1 MQAEQD
7 LRKRAEAAL
16 KKEGVYGESFDLDE
30 YRIAPKDREYVGNL
44 EDLDAQSKHTLLNVG
59 VVPGGEERIGSLVML
74 DNTIT
79 HSSIS
84 DKNVELMPLH
94 DARRK
99 HEWLADYL
107 WKLVQVDADK
117 YTALSYLEDAN
128 GYFIRAPKG
137 VRTQMPVQTC
147 LMMGTRNVSQTV
159 HNVVIV
165 EEDAR
170 LDVITGCTTG
180 SGVEKA
186 LHLGISE
193 MYVKKGGTL
202 NFTMIH
208 NWAEQ
213 IGVRPRT
220 VIHLE
225 EGATF
230 INNYVTLKAVKS
242 IQSYPTA
249 RLTGEG
255 SFARFNTIAVAH
267 PGSELDLGSR
277 VIFDAPET
285 KAELISRTITTGGK
299 VIARGEMI
307 GNKPRCKGH
316 LECHGLVLSNEGTQ
330 RAIPILEA
338 NVDDIELTHE
348 AAVGR
353 IAPEQVEYLMARG
366 LSEEEAVGMIV
377 RGFLDVGIT
386 GIPDELQKDI
396 DETISQIGRDAM

>member
-1 MQAEQD
+1 MQTEES
-7 LRKRAEAAL
+7 LKKRAKAALQKEAA
-16 KKEGVYGESFDLDE
+16 YGEKFDLDE
-30 YRIAPKDREYVGNL
+30 YSIAPKETKYTDNL
-44 EDLDAQSKHTLLNVG
+44 KELDEKSQRTLLNVG
-59 VVPGGEERIGSLVML
+59 VIPSGEGRGGSLVMV
-74 DNTIT
+74 DNAIS
-79 HSSIS
+79 HSSVS
-84 DKNVELMPLH
+84 DREIELMPLH
-94 DARRK
+94 FAMQK
-99 HEWLADYL
+99 HDWLKDYS
-107 WKLVQVDADK
+107 WNLVPVDADK
-117 YTALSYLEDAN
+117 YTATSYLENAN
-128 GYFIRAPKG
+128 GYFIRAPEG
-137 VRTQMPVQTC
+137 VKTKLPIQTC
-147 LMMGTRNVSQTV
+147 LLMGSKDVSQTV
-159 HNVVIV
+159 HNIVIV
-165 EEDAR
+165 EENAR
-170 LDVITGCTTG
+170 LDVITGCST
-180 SGVEKA
+180 SSDVDKA
-186 LHLGISE
+186 MHLGISE

-249 RLTGEG
+249 RLTGKG
-255 SFARFNTIAVAH
+255 AFARFNTIAVAH

-277 VIFDAPET
+277 VIFDAPNT
-285 KAELISRTITTGGK
+285 KAELVSRTITTGGT

-307 GNKPRCKGH
+307 GNAVQSKGH
-316 LECHGLVLSNEGTQ
+316 LECHGLVLNSKGTQ

-353 IAPEQVEYLMARG
+353 IAREQVEYLMARG

-377 RGFLDVGIT
+377 RGFLDVGIS

-396 DETISQIGRDAM
+396 DETIAQIGKSAM